1 MSERNLS
8 EKKLGD
14 VDIADP
20 FFDSL
25 KKDYIGFEK
34 WFTSKADEKAFIL
47 EDALTGSVEG
57 MLYLK
62 NEEGPITDITPNLP
76 AGKWLKVGT
85 LKINAAGTKFG
96 ERVIKKAFDRAVMQ
110 SCIGIYLTVFAH
122 HVQLISLLEKYGF
135 VMHGEKTTASGV
147 ERVYIKRLVEDLGDV
162 RLNYPRFNVRDQRYW
177 LLAVYPEYH
186 TQLLPDSKL
195 ITDPVDVVKDVSHT
209 NTIEKVY
216 VCKLS
221 LSRIQPGDLVI
232 TYRTSDQ
239 KGPAR
244 YRSVATSVCVAVETK
259 RRKDF
264 AGEAEFIDYCK
275 KHSVFDDAE
284 LRRQYRTSNRIS
296 TLRFLYNAAFGRR
309 IIRDRL
315 LNDIGVSEQP
325 RWDLRELSE
334 PQLRKLLKLGEV
346 DEGLIID

>member
-1 MSERNLS
+1 MSERKLS

-14 VDIADP
+14 VNIADP

-25 KKDYIGFEK
+25 RSDYNGFDE
-34 WFTSKADEKAFIL
+34 WFASKAGEKAFIL
-47 EDALTGSVEG
+47 EDALTSSIEG

-62 NEEGPITDITPNLP
+62 NEEGPVTDVTPNLTT
-76 AGKWLKVGT
+76 GKWLKIGT
-85 LKINAAGTKFG
+85 LKINAAGTKLG
-96 ERVIKKAFDRAVMQ
+96 ERVIKKAFDRAVAEG
-110 SCIGIYLTVFAH
+110 CIGIYLSVFAH
-122 HVQLISLLEKYGF
+122 HAQLISLLEKYGF
-135 VMHGEKTTASGV
+135 VKHGEKTTESGV
-147 ERVYIKRLVEDLGDV
+147 ERVYTKSLTKDSGDV
-162 RLNYPRFNVRDQRYW
+162 RLNYPRFKVRGQRYW

-195 ITDPVDVVKDVSHT
+195 VTDPVDVVKDVSHT

-259 RRKDF
+259 RRRDF
-264 AGEAEFIDYCK
+264 ASEAEFIDYCK
-275 KHSVFDDAE
+275 KYSVFDDGE
-284 LRRQYRTSNRIS
+284 LRRQYRTSNRVC

-334 PQLRKLLKLGEV
+334 QQLREILELGEV
-346 DEGLIID
+346 DESLVID

>member
-8 EKKLGD
+8 EKKLSD
-14 VDIADP
+14 VNINDH

-25 KKDYIGFEK
+25 KNDYKGFEA
-34 WFTSKADEKAFIL
+34 WFHSKAGEKAFIL
-47 EDALTGSVEG
+47 EDVDTGSIEG

-62 NEEGPITDITPNLP
+62 NEDGPISDVSPNLP

-85 LKINAAGTKFG
+85 LKINAAGTKLG
-96 ERVIKKAFDRAVMQ
+96 ERVIKKAFDRAVADD
-110 SCIGIYLTVFAH
+110 CVGIYLTVFAH
-122 HVQLISLLEKYGF
+122 HASLIALLEKYGF
-135 VMHGEKTTASGV
+135 VKHGEKATDSGV
-147 ERVYIKRLVEDLGDV
+147 ERVYTKSLCDDLGDV
-162 RLNYPRFNVRDQRYW
+162 RLNYPRLNVSGQKYW
-177 LLAVYPEYH
+177 LLAVYPQYH

-195 ITDPVDVVKDVSHT
+195 VTDPVDAVRDVSHT

-216 VCKLS
+216 VCKLA
-221 LSRIQPGDLVI
+221 LSRIQPGDLVV

-259 RRKDF
+259 RRRDF
-264 AGEAEFIDYCK
+264 AGEADFIDYCK

-284 LRRQYRTSNRIS
+284 LRTHYRASNRVS

-315 LNDIGVSEQP
+315 LKDIGVSEQP

-334 PQLRKLLKLGEV
+334 AQLREILKLGEV

>member
-1 MSERNLS
+1 MSDRNLS
-8 EKKLGD
+8 EKKLRD

-25 KKDYIGFEK
+25 KKDYNGFEK
-34 WFTSKADEKAFIL
+34 WFASKADEKAFIL
-47 EDALTGSVEG
+47 EDTLTGSVEG

-85 LKINAAGTKFG
+85 LKINAAGTKLG
-96 ERVIKKAFDRAVMQ
+96 ERVIKKAFDRAVTQ

-122 HVQLISLLEKYGF
+122 HAQLISLLEKYGF
-135 VMHGEKTTASGV
+135 VKHGEKTTASGV
-147 ERVYIKRLVEDLGDV
+147 ERVYTKSLAGDLGDV
-162 RLNYPRFNVRDQRYW
+162 RLNYPRFNVGDQRYW

-195 ITDPVDVVKDVSHT
+195 VTDPVDVVKDVSHT

-275 KHSVFDDAE
+275 KHSVFNDAE
-284 LRRQYRTSNRIS
+284 LRRQYRASNRIS

-325 RWDLRELSE
+325 RWDLRELTE
-334 PQLRKLLKLGEV
+334 PQLRELLELGEV

>member
-1 MSERNLS
+1 MSQRNLS

-14 VDIADP
+14 VDVSDP

-25 KKDYIGFEK
+25 KEDYSGFEK
-34 WFTSKADEKAFIL
+34 WFASKAEEKAFIL

-62 NEEGPITDITPNLP
+62 NEDGPITDVTPSLP
-76 AGKWLKVGT
+76 AGKWLKIGT

-96 ERVIKKAFDRAVMQ
+96 ERVIKKAFDRAVGGG
-110 SCIGIYLTVFAH
+110 CIGIYLTVFAH
-122 HVQLISLLEKYGF
+122 HAPLISLLEKYGF
-135 VMHGEKTTASGV
+135 VKHGEKTTASGV
-147 ERVYIKRLVEDLGDV
+147 ECVYTKSLTGDLGDV
-162 RLNYPRFNVRDQRYW
+162 RLNYPRFNVRRQKYW
-177 LLAVYPEYH
+177 LLAVYPKFH

-195 ITDPVDVVKDVSHT
+195 ITDPVDTVKDVSHT

-232 TYRTSDQ
+232 TYRTSDK

-259 RRKDF
+259 RRRDF
-264 AGEAEFIDYCK
+264 ASEADFIDYCK
-275 KHSVFDDAE
+275 KYSVFDDAE

-296 TLRFLYNAAFGRR
+296 TLRFLYNGAFGRR

-315 LNDIGVSEQP
+315 LNEIGVSEQP

-334 PQLRKLLKLGEV
+334 RQLRELLTLGEV
-346 DEGLIID
+346 DEGLVID